1 MTEDSTYITPTKERP
16 IFKCHNDYFGYIEQ
30 EFYKDFEI
38 KNEQVWI
45 IGSTFA
51 TSLTDAIV
59 RCHDFIKEHPETNP
73 KSKFIIE
80 MVDGNKSTKY
90 ILQIL
95 VQVQELYILAL
106 DRILFGFRALLLIYT
121 FVIQLLLLSFH
132 SFHQMFEQRIRS
144 RYAFFVSLLVLFT
157 DVLSL

>member
-30 EFYKDFEI
+30 DFYKDFEI

-80 MVDGNKSTKY
+80 MVDGSINKY
-90 ILQIL
+90 G
-95 VQVQELYILAL
+95 
-106 DRILFGFRALLLIYT
+106 D
-121 FVIQLLLLSFH
+121 VINKKCYSISMKQAKEFH
-132 SFHQMFEQRIRS
+132 II
-144 RYAFFVSLLVLFT
+144 
-157 DVLSL
+157 